1 MSSRLRILLVS
12 GWYPTPEEQG
22 SGTFVRDQAR
32 AAAQLCDVAVVTQA
46 GHDAPRDGIDE
57 GVRVL
62 RVVPFE
68 QAGLLSNVKRLLVVD
83 AAVRQLRQEGAAP
96 DVVHGHVFYGAFLA
110 VVIAR
115 LRRLPVVVSEH
126 YSALVEGPLSRRE
139 RLMARFTYR
148 YADLVCPVSEPL
160 RDSLLA
166 LQPRGAYT
174 VVANGVDVD
183 AFAGPQR
190 RGRGASGP
198 RLISVAGLYAEK
210 KGIAY
215 LLEALKLLLAEF
227 PDATLAIVGDGP
239 DRQMLESM
247 AVGLPVEFLGERPRS
262 EVIALLRQADLFVA
276 ASLLE
281 TFGIAP
287 LEALAAGL
295 PVVATDAYPVADL
308 IVELGGMIVPRGD
321 SRALC
326 EAIMSALDKQLTP
339 RSDAATEL
347 RRRFGLE
354 ATGRRWE
361 AIYRSVISSRGGERL
376 KPAV

>member
-1 MSSRLRILLVS
+1 MS
-12 GWYPTPEEQG
+12 GWYPAPDEQG
-22 SGTFVRDQAR
+22 TGTFVRDQAR

-46 GHDAPRDGIDE
+46 TNDAPRDSIDE

-83 AAVRQLRQEGAAP
+83 AALRQLRREGAAP
-96 DVVHGHVFYGAFLA
+96 DVIHGHVFYGAFLA

-126 YSALVEGPLSRRE
+126 YSALMQGHLSWRE
-139 RLMARFTYR
+139 RIMARFTYR

-160 RDSLLA
+160 RDGLLA
-166 LQPRGAYT
+166 LQARGAYT
-174 VVANGVDVD
+174 VVPNGVDVD
-183 AFAGPQR
+183 AFAGLQR
-190 RGRGASGP
+190 RVRGTSGP
-198 RLISVAGLYAEK
+198 RLITVGGLYAEK

-215 LLEALKLLLAEF
+215 LLDALRLLIAKD

-247 AVGLPVEFLGERPRS
+247 AVGLPVKFLGGCSRT
-262 EVIALLRQADLFVA
+262 EVIELMQQADLFVA
-276 ASLLE
+276 PSLLE

-295 PVVATDAYPVADL
+295 AVVATDAYPIAGL
-308 IVELGGMIVPRGD
+308 IAELGGMIVPRAD
-321 SRALC
+321 SHALS
-326 EAIMSALDKQLTP
+326 EAIASALDKQLAP
-339 RSDAATEL
+339 RSDASAEI

-361 AIYRSVISSRGGERL
+361 AIYRSVISSRGEQP
-376 KPAV
+376 KPAT

>member
-1 MSSRLRILLVS
+1 MSDRLRILLVS
-12 GWYPTPEEQG
+12 GWYPAPGEQG

-46 GHDAPRDGIDE
+46 AHDAPRDSIDE

-68 QAGLLSNVKRLLVVD
+68 QSGLLSNVKRLLVVD
-83 AAVRQLRQEGAAP
+83 ATVRQLRREGAAP
-96 DVVHGHVFYGAFLA
+96 DVIHGHVFYGAFLA
-110 VVIAR
+110 VAIAR

-160 RDSLLA
+160 RDSLLV
-166 LQPRGAYT
+166 LQPHGAYT
-174 VVANGVDVD
+174 VVGNGVDVD
-183 AFAGPQR
+183 AFDGLQR

-198 RLISVAGLYAEK
+198 CLITVAGLYAEK

-215 LLEALKLLLAEF
+215 LLDALRLLLAKF
-227 PDATLAIVGDGP
+227 PHATLAIVGEGP
-239 DRQMLESM
+239 DRKVLESM
-247 AVGLPVEFLGERPRS
+247 AVGLPVKFLGECTRT
-262 EVIALLRQADLFVA
+262 EVVALMQQADLFVA

-308 IVELGGMIVPRGD
+308 IVELGGIIVPRGD
-321 SRALC
+321 SGALC
-326 EAIMSALDKQLTP
+326 EAITSALDKQLAP
-339 RSDAATEL
+339 RSDAAAEL
-347 RRRFGLE
+347 HRRFGLE
-354 ATGRRWE
+354 VTGRRWE
-361 AIYRSVISSRGGERL
+361 AIYRSVISSRGGE
-376 KPAV
+376 